1 MRILLQHVESRAYF
15 RDASSWTRNP
25 REAVD
30 FGTSAEALKFALK
43 NPALGK
49 VRIVLK
55 FNDSQ
60 YDIVLDT
67 H

>member
-1 MRILLQHVESRAYF
+1 MESRAYF
-15 RDASSWTRNP
+15 SDALGWTKNHQ
-25 REAVD
+25 EAVD
-30 FGTSAEALKFALK
+30 FGTSAKALKFALK
-43 NPALGK
+43 NPDLGK

-67 H
+67 V